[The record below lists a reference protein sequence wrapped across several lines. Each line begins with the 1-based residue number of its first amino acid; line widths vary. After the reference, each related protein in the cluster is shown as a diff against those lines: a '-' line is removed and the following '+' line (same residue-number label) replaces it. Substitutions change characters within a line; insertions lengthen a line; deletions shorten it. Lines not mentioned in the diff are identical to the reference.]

1 MIGGPITYAAQPNA
15 VTVAT
20 AVPGCSPGSR
30 PAALNTAGTT
40 DGSPKPLVARES
52 HGDHGEGEPGVGK
65 PGDGSG
71 GTKRARLVHRGPV
84 RGGAFTQHAGESD
97 HRQGEHPG

>member
-40 DGSPKPLVARES
+40 DANPKPRHPKPTMAA
-52 HGDHGEGEPGVGK
+52 GVRRIGRVVGLYR
-65 PGDGSG
+65 PAP
-71 GTKRARLVHRGPV
+71 RFA
-84 RGGAFTQHAGESD
+84 
-97 HRQGEHPG
+97 